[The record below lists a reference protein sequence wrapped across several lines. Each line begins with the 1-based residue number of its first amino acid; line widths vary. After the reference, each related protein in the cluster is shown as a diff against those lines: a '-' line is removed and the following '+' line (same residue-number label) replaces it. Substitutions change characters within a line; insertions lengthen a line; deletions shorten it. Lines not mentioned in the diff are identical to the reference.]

1 MQENYK
7 NIHKNHSEIN
17 LEYQKDIKEEK
28 KLLYDKINKIKK
40 LKPKFSKLSDKD
52 KIKQKNELVL
62 NISKK
67 FTKGKNKILSKNR
80 MIRNLNINNKN
91 TKNITTEIIYN
102 NINTTNISYHKNN
115 IITDKR
121 PILSKKETI
130 I

>member
-28 KLLYDKINKIKK
+28 KLLYNKINKIKK

>member
-17 LEYQKDIKEEK
+17 LEYQKDIKAEK

-67 FTKGKNKILSKNR
+67 FTK
-80 MIRNLNINNKN
+80 
-91 TKNITTEIIYN
+91 
-102 NINTTNISYHKNN
+102 
-115 IITDKR
+115 
-121 PILSKKETI
+121 
-130 I
+130 

>member
-1 MQENYK
+1 M
-7 NIHKNHSEIN
+7 S
-17 LEYQKDIKEEK
+17 
-28 KLLYDKINKIKK
+28 
-40 LKPKFSKLSDKD
+40 S
-52 KIKQKNELVL
+52 
-62 NISKK
+62 
-67 FTKGKNKILSKNR
+67 TNKILSKNR

-130 I
+130 IRTHTKSLSMSDISVNKEIRMK